1 MRQDVLLA
9 LSAESRLELFPL
21 RTRRDGSQYVV
32 GRPETGSYVA
42 TSDAGFRALQLLQDR
57 GTVAEVKHALRGEA
71 GGHDVRLG
79 AFLDTLVA
87 AGFVKSID
95 GRDVV
100 EDGRRRRYHLT
111 GVERRH
117 IAWLFSTPA
126 LVLYAVL
133 IGAAAAVVTLDPG
146 YLPRPADFFVASTYL
161 ATVALSALV
170 SAVMVAKHELAH
182 LFAGKL
188 LGLEARFGF
197 SHRLF
202 FPVVQTE
209 LTDLW
214 LVDPRRRYV
223 VYAAG
228 IVSDVVVAAAAV
240 VVLWLHD
247 RGVLAL
253 PEVAYRV
260 GKLAVFI
267 AAAGIL
273 WQFNFFMRTDVYYM
287 IATFFD
293 CKNLAGDAKT
303 YIRSRFRPVPGATRR
318 ELRVIRAYAVIY
330 VVGTAACVILAA
342 AYVVGVL
349 YVLLAANQSVVWAS
363 RWTGGFR
370 AIDKIA
376 FVMTL
381 ALTGG
386 WLAWSVLVGRRSRS
400 RLRYRL
406 ASAEEL

>member
-9 LSAESRLELFPL
+9 LSAESRLDLFPL
-21 RTRRDGSQYVV
+21 RARRDGSQYVV

-42 TSDAGFRALQLLQDR
+42 TSDAGFRALQLLQA
-57 GTVAEVKHALRGEA
+57 GWTVAEIKHALRGEP

-79 AFLDTLVA
+79 EFLNTLVA

-95 GRDVV
+95 GREVV
-100 EDGRRRRYHLT
+100 EGGRRRRYHLT

-126 LVLYAVL
+126 LALYAVL
-133 IGAAAAVVTLDPG
+133 IAAATAVVILDPS
-146 YLPRPADFFVASTYL
+146 YLPRPADFFVASTYV

-214 LVDPRRRYV
+214 LVAPRRRYV
-223 VYAAG
+223 AYAAG
-228 IVSDVVVAAAAV
+228 MVSDVVVAAAV
-240 VVLWLHD
+240 VLALWLHD

-253 PEVAYRV
+253 PDLVYRV

-267 AAAGIL
+267 AAAGIV
-273 WQFNFFMRTDVYYM
+273 WQLNFFMRTDVYYM

-293 CKNLAGDAKT
+293 CKNLAGDART
-303 YIRSRFRPVPGATRR
+303 YLRSRFRPVPGVTRR
-318 ELRVIRAYAVIY
+318 ELRVIRAYAAIY
-330 VVGTAACVILAA
+330 VAGTTACVILAA

-349 YVLLAANQSVVWAS
+349 YVLIAANQSEVWAS
-363 RWTGGFR
+363 RWPSGFR

-386 WLAWSVLVGRRSRS
+386 WLAWSLLVGRRTRS
-400 RLRYRL
+400 RFRYRL
-406 ASAEEL
+406 ASAEEI